1 MNHLRTFVLFIIQS
15 ISSFTMMIAIW
26 LLSFLAL
33 EQTFLLSSVYALIS
47 GGLTFLTVGGV
58 SNRRFVKKNGLTH
71 KEYKYIEKNLKEAK
85 EKILRLQRALVNVR
99 SIQHAK
105 RNIEMIRTVRKIYS
119 NTKKEPKRF
128 YKAEGFFYERLDSLV
143 ELAEKYSF
151 LSSQPAKSKEMIVS
165 LHETDSTLNSLNESV
180 KKDLYIMLNDDVDTL
195 HFELDVAKNS
205 INRMKK
211 TNRGIY

>member
-1 MNHLRTFVLFIIQS
+1 
-15 ISSFTMMIAIW
+15 MMIAIW

>member
-1 MNHLRTFVLFIIQS
+1 MRTFVLFMIQS

-47 GGLTFLTVGGV
+47 GGLTFLTVGRV

-85 EKILRLQRALVNVR
+85 EKISRLQRALVNVR

>member
-1 MNHLRTFVLFIIQS
+1 MRTFVLFMIQS

-85 EKILRLQRALVNVR
+85 EKISRLQRALVNVR

>member
-15 ISSFTMMIAIW
+15 ISSFAMMIGIW

-33 EQTFLLSSVYALIS
+33 EQTFLLSTVYAFIS
-47 GGLTFLTVGGV
+47 GGLTFLTVKGV
-58 SNRRFVKKNGLTH
+58 SNRRFVKKNGLTRR
-71 KEYKYIEKNLKEAK
+71 EYKYIERNLKEAK
-85 EKILRLQRALVNVR
+85 DKISRLQRALMNVR

-151 LSSQPAKSKEMIVS
+151 LSSQPAKSREMTIS
-165 LHETDSTLNSLNESV
+165 LRETESTLTSLNDSV

-211 TNRGIY
+211 NNRGIY

>member
-1 MNHLRTFVLFIIQS
+1 
-15 ISSFTMMIAIW
+15 MMIAIW

-85 EKILRLQRALVNVR
+85 EKISRLQRALVNVR

>member
-1 MNHLRTFVLFIIQS
+1 MNHLRTFVLFMIQS

-85 EKILRLQRALVNVR
+85 EKISRLQRALVNVR

>member
-1 MNHLRTFVLFIIQS
+1 MNHLRTFVLFMIQS

-47 GGLTFLTVGGV
+47 GGLTFLTVGRV

-85 EKILRLQRALVNVR
+85 EKISRLQRALVNVR

>member
-1 MNHLRTFVLFIIQS
+1 MRTFVLFMIQS

-47 GGLTFLTVGGV
+47 GGLTFLTVGRV

>member
-1 MNHLRTFVLFIIQS
+1 MNHLRTFVLFMIQS

>member
-1 MNHLRTFVLFIIQS
+1 MRTFVLFMIQS

-47 GGLTFLTVGGV
+47 GGLTFLTVGRV

-128 YKAEGFFYERLDSLV
+128 YKAEGFFYERLDSVV

>member
-1 MNHLRTFVLFIIQS
+1 MNHLRTFVLFMIQS

-128 YKAEGFFYERLDSLV
+128 YKAEGFFYERLDSVV

>member
-1 MNHLRTFVLFIIQS
+1 MNHLRTFVLFMIQS

-47 GGLTFLTVGGV
+47 GGLTFLTVGRV

>member
-1 MNHLRTFVLFIIQS
+1 MNHLRTFVLFMIQS

-151 LSSQPAKSKEMIVS
+151 LSSQPAKSKEMTVS

>member
-1 MNHLRTFVLFIIQS
+1 MNHLRTFVLFMIQS

-47 GGLTFLTVGGV
+47 GGLTFLTVGRV

-128 YKAEGFFYERLDSLV
+128 YKAEGFFYERLDSVV

>member
-1 MNHLRTFVLFIIQS
+1 MNHLRTFVLFMIQS

-47 GGLTFLTVGGV
+47 GGLTFLTVGRV
-58 SNRRFVKKNGLTH
+58 SNRCFVKKNGLTH

-85 EKILRLQRALVNVR
+85 EKISRLQRALVNVR